1 MIQGIL
7 GSGKDLLSLSMPD
20 FNDDLKGNFNNDAK
34 NSFGINKK
42 LKDVGTPNVNDPAS
56 AYLGPKLWDNTISLP
71 FELDPFGVS
80 DIQDVLV
87 ENDIKIDYSPRGD
100 SDMETISEAWLPVS
114 PVSRFGG
121 NQWKD
126 QRKKN

>member
-1 MIQGIL
+1 MAWQYLCEYLYVKHSLIQMNGSQNMASYGMIQGIL

-56 AYLGPKLWDNTISLP
+56 AYLGN
-71 FELDPFGVS
+71 
-80 DIQDVLV
+80 
-87 ENDIKIDYSPRGD
+87 
-100 SDMETISEAWLPVS
+100 
-114 PVSRFGG
+114 
-121 NQWKD
+121 
-126 QRKKN
+126 